1 MPFHDIG
8 FDPDKDYLLDPQ
20 MKDTKVA
27 ICDCCGHQIFPG
39 ELYYE
44 LYICRGL
51 SQVVGKDSLIL
62 CKDCECEIEE
72 RIL

>member
-1 MPFHDIG
+1 MPTHDIG

-20 MKDTKVA
+20 MKETKFAV
-27 ICDCCGHQIFPG
+27 CDCCGHQIFPG

-44 LYICRGL
+44 RYLCRGL

-62 CKDCECEIEE
+62 CKDCECEVREY
-72 RIL
+72 IL